1 MLKKIIDLL
10 TYKEKI
16 NFTVILIMVMFMS
29 MLDMI
34 GVASI
39 MPFMAVL
46 SNPGIIESNNILLAT
61 YNYFSFESNL
71 DFIFALGVAVFILL
85 VTSLAFKALTIYF
98 QIRFSL
104 MCEFSLSKRMVEGYL
119 HQPYTWLLNRNT
131 SDINKTVLS
140 EVGRVTNGCIAPL
153 MSLITQASVCL
164 AILVM
169 LIFVDPILSISVGIF
184 FALAYGVLYKF
195 IRSFLYNLGE
205 GGLIANKYRFK
216 VVSEAFGA
224 FKQVKLTGL
233 EKIFINK
240 FNLAAKTFARN
251 EALASII
258 RQLPKY
264 ALEMVTFGGM
274 LLIVL
279 HLIRQKGGFVDAI
292 PIIALYAFAGYRFMP
307 ALQQIYSSITQLKFI
322 QPVLN
327 SVHKD
332 LNNLPSIRVDN
343 KKSKIN
349 FSKQIKLRNINY
361 TYPQSK
367 NASLKDI
374 NIDIFDKNKIGI
386 VGKTGSGKT
395 TLVDLIL
402 GLLKPDTGFIEIDGI
417 KIKND
422 NVRSWQSLFGYVP
435 QQIYLS
441 DESIACNIAFGIP
454 KNKINIKNLEYASKI
469 SNIHDFIKNELPEGY
484 NTKVGERGIRLSGGQ
499 RQRIGIARALYHKPK
514 VLIFDEATTALDNI
528 TEKEVISALNNLD
541 NKVTVIMIAHRLSTV
556 SDCDNIFLM
565 EKGEIVGSGKY
576 DYLSKSNRKFNKLI
590 LAK

>member
-195 IRSFLYNLGE
+195 IRSFLYNL
-205 GGLIANKYRFK
+205 AKR
-216 VVSEAFGA
+216 
-224 FKQVKLTGL
+224 
-233 EKIFINK
+233 IN
-240 FNLAAKTFARN
+240 
-251 EALASII
+251 S
-258 RQLPKY
+258 
-264 ALEMVTFGGM
+264 
-274 LLIVL
+274 
-279 HLIRQKGGFVDAI
+279 
-292 PIIALYAFAGYRFMP
+292 
-307 ALQQIYSSITQLKFI
+307 
-322 QPVLN
+322 
-327 SVHKD
+327 
-332 LNNLPSIRVDN
+332 
-343 KKSKIN
+343 
-349 FSKQIKLRNINY
+349 
-361 TYPQSK
+361 
-367 NASLKDI
+367 
-374 NIDIFDKNKIGI
+374 
-386 VGKTGSGKT
+386 
-395 TLVDLIL
+395 
-402 GLLKPDTGFIEIDGI
+402 
-417 KIKND
+417 
-422 NVRSWQSLFGYVP
+422 
-435 QQIYLS
+435 
-441 DESIACNIAFGIP
+441 
-454 KNKINIKNLEYASKI
+454 
-469 SNIHDFIKNELPEGY
+469 
-484 NTKVGERGIRLSGGQ
+484 
-499 RQRIGIARALYHKPK
+499 
-514 VLIFDEATTALDNI
+514 
-528 TEKEVISALNNLD
+528 
-541 NKVTVIMIAHRLSTV
+541 
-556 SDCDNIFLM
+556 
-565 EKGEIVGSGKY
+565 
-576 DYLSKSNRKFNKLI
+576 
-590 LAK
+590 